1 MTPSIIDA
9 ESILAVDVGS
19 VSTRAFLFDVVDGV
33 YKFIASGSAPST
45 AGAPF
50 TDISEGVHNAL
61 VNLQTVVGRTITG
74 ADGQIIIPAQ
84 ATGAGVDRMLITFSA
99 GAELRVVVCGLLTDV
114 SLDSANH
121 LVSSTYARVVETI
134 GMNDRRLPEV
144 QLDAILKS
152 EPDLILIAGGTDGGA
167 SRSVAKL
174 VDVVGMVC
182 RILPRDKQPEVIF
195 AGNQA
200 LAKRVKEFFEKLTT
214 VQVASNIRPS
224 IDCEDLSPAQT
235 VLQQTSMK
243 LRRRRMI
250 GLEPLS
256 VLCAAPPLPTA
267 QAFGRLIRFLSKV
280 YDPQKGVLGID
291 LGGSATMVASARD
304 GKLDSVVYPIG
315 MGTALAQALQRIRME
330 DILQWMPMH
339 VSETTVRDY
348 LWNKTL
354 YPSSLPLTDE
364 TLAIE
369 QAAARQVMQ
378 LVMRQFLE
386 RYPDQFMFYEPII
399 ASGTVVAQAPTPGQ
413 SLLMLLDGLQPVGI
427 TILMLDQ
434 FGVTGPLGA
443 ISGINSILPVQVLES
458 GVFMNLGTVICPI
471 SRARYNTPIMQ
482 VRLEYE
488 QGSETLVEV
497 RQGTLVQLPLAMGQS
512 ARIHLTTMGA
522 TEIDPRGKRGRVSF
536 KIVGGA
542 CGAVIDARGRPLKL
556 PSDAARRRDML
567 HKWAMAVGG

>member
-1 MTPSIIDA
+1 M
-9 ESILAVDVGS
+9 
-19 VSTRAFLFDVVDGV
+19 
-33 YKFIASGSAPST
+33 
-45 AGAPF
+45 GA
-50 TDISEGVHNAL
+50 T
-61 VNLQTVVGRTITG
+61 
-74 ADGQIIIPAQ
+74 
-84 ATGAGVDRMLITFSA
+84 
-99 GAELRVVVCGLLTDV
+99 
-114 SLDSANH
+114 
-121 LVSSTYARVVETI
+121 
-134 GMNDRRLPEV
+134 
-144 QLDAILKS
+144 
-152 EPDLILIAGGTDGGA
+152 
-167 SRSVAKL
+167 
-174 VDVVGMVC
+174 
-182 RILPRDKQPEVIF
+182 
-195 AGNQA
+195 
-200 LAKRVKEFFEKLTT
+200 
-214 VQVASNIRPS
+214 
-224 IDCEDLSPAQT
+224 
-235 VLQQTSMK
+235 
-243 LRRRRMI
+243 
-250 GLEPLS
+250 
-256 VLCAAPPLPTA
+256 
-267 QAFGRLIRFLSKV
+267 
-280 YDPQKGVLGID
+280 
-291 LGGSATMVASARD
+291 
-304 GKLDSVVYPIG
+304 
-315 MGTALAQALQRIRME
+315 LAQALQRIRIE

-339 VSETTVRDY
+339 ASETTVRDY

-354 YPSSLPLTDE
+354 YPTSLPLTDE

-369 QAAARQVMQ
+369 QATARQVMQ

-434 FGVTGPLGA
+434 FGVTAPLGA

-542 CGAVIDARGRPLKL
+542 CGAVIDARGRPLRL